1 MRFKR
6 RFKLSEQQRNEMWS
20 RWKAGQSLHEIGRV
34 FGKDHVSIQ
43 FMLAQHGGIAPA
55 VRRRSP
61 RMLTLTEREEISR
74 GIASGES
81 IRGIARGLKRAV
93 STVSREIARHGGRP
107 LYRATDADQQ
117 AWNSALRPKR
127 CLLSIHVKLQEIVAG
142 KLILDWSPE
151 QVSGWL
157 KSEYPEDERMRVS
170 HETIYRSLFI
180 QARGVLKK
188 ELIQHLRFQRRIRR
202 SRHARDS
209 GHHKGQ
215 IVDAISIR
223 ERPAEIED
231 RAIPGHWEG
240 DLLGGTHHSHIA
252 TLVERHS
259 RFTMLVKVPSKDTA
273 TVVAALSRHVRKLP
287 ASLRRSLTWDRGL
300 EMAKHKDF
308 TVATDVK
315 VYFCDPQSPWQ
326 RGSNENTNGLLR
338 QYFPKNTDLTDYS
351 QSDLN
356 KVALRLN
363 QRPRQTLGF
372 QTPASK
378 LQESVASTH

>member
-20 RWKAGQSLHEIGRV
+20 RWKAGQSLHEVGRA
-34 FGKDHVSIQ
+34 FGKAHGVIH

-55 VRRRSP
+55 VRRRSA
-61 RMLTLTEREEISR
+61 LTRTRGERENISG
-74 GIASGES
+74 GIACGSS
-81 IRGIARGLKRAV
+81 IREIARGLQRAV
-93 STVSREIARHGGRP
+93 STVSGEVARHGGRP

-117 AWNSALRPKR
+117 AWESAFRPKR
-127 CLLSIHVKLQEIVAG
+127 CLLALHMRLQEVVAG

-157 KSEYPEDERMRVS
+157 KSQYPEDASMRVS

-188 ELIQHLRFQRRIRR
+188 ELIQHLRFKRRIRR

-215 IVDAISIR
+215 IVDAISIL

-231 RAIPGHWEG
+231 RAVPGHWEG
-240 DLLGGTHHSHIA
+240 DLIGGTKNSHIA

-259 RFTMLVKVPSKDTA
+259 RFVMLVRVPSKDTA
-273 TVVAALSRHVRKLP
+273 V
-287 ASLRRSLTWDRGL
+287 
-300 EMAKHKDF
+300 
-308 TVATDVK
+308 
-315 VYFCDPQSPWQ
+315 
-326 RGSNENTNGLLR
+326 
-338 QYFPKNTDLTDYS
+338 
-351 QSDLN
+351 
-356 KVALRLN
+356 
-363 QRPRQTLGF
+363 
-372 QTPASK
+372 
-378 LQESVASTH
+378 